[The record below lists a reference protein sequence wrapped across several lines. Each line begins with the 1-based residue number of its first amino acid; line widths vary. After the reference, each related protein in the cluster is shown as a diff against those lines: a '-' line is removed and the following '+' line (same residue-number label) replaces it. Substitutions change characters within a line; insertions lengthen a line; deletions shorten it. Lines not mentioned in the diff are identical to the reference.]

1 MEPNKLKPKDDI
13 TQKALDEITRNGLGI
28 PLVAKE
34 APDKSTIKPNVLT
47 VHGTDMY
54 IKLNDGRLI
63 KIACT
68 EI

>member
-34 APDKSTIKPNVLT
+34 TPDKSTIKPNVLT